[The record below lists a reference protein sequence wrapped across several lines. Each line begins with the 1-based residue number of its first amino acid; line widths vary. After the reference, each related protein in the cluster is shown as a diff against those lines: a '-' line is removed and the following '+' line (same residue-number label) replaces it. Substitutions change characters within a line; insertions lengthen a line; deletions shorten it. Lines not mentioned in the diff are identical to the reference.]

1 MKNRRSMQVLIL
13 LLTLLFLSTTGKAY
27 SEMTHSKNF
36 QSRAWHNHYY
46 QIEMAIGHIKKEIVK
61 LQGASYRSDKKNYRL
76 NDKLAILEAEIVS
89 LQKRLETIRT
99 QYSSL
104 DSDVPDTNETRLI
117 IPAGYFYQSI
127 NEFDQYDFSGAY
139 LKRAYFRESVLT
151 QTNFSGANLKMSSFY
166 NASLNGVIFSGADL
180 SGADF
185 DGAVMT
191 NITWGDQ
198 ENGYAVCPDGE
209 NAANY
214 NGSCEGHLSK

>member
-89 LQKRLETIRT
+89 LQKRLETIRS

-117 IPAGYFYQSI
+117 KPAEYFYQSI
-127 NEFDQYDFSGAY
+127 NDFDQYDFSGAY

-151 QTNFSGANLKMSSFY
+151 QTNFSGAKLKMSSFY
-166 NASLNGVIFSGADL
+166 NASLNGVIF
-180 SGADF
+180 
-185 DGAVMT
+185 
-191 NITWGDQ
+191 
-198 ENGYAVCPDGE
+198 
-209 NAANY
+209 
-214 NGSCEGHLSK
+214 